1 LTRRDFIAI
10 GTSSGGV
17 DALRAVVSRLPHDL
31 RAAIAIVLHVG
42 THGSILPSLL
52 NVAGP
57 LHAAHAAD
65 GETYVCGRIYVAPP
79 DQHLIVEGS
88 RLRLVHGA
96 KENFARPAIDPLFRS
111 AAAEMGPRVIGVI
124 LTGLLDDGA
133 AGLEAIQTRGG
144 ATIVQDP
151 ADAFARGMPLHAS
164 PFADDILPLAGL
176 PRRLIELIDERH
188 DARTTDEAA
197 PHDALERGAPA
208 PHARVPDTTPAGA
221 RGRRGTSSR

>member
-1 LTRRDFIAI
+1 
-10 GTSSGGV
+10 
-17 DALRAVVSRLPHDL
+17 
-31 RAAIAIVLHVG
+31 
-42 THGSILPSLL
+42 
-52 NVAGP
+52 
-57 LHAAHAAD
+57 
-65 GETYVCGRIYVAPP
+65 
-79 DQHLIVEGS
+79 
-88 RLRLVHGA
+88 
-96 KENFARPAIDPLFRS
+96 
-111 AAAEMGPRVIGVI
+111 MGPRVIGVI